1 LARVV
6 GAESA
11 GARGAYSVDSGH
23 KTPSGSGV
31 VGAMSW
37 AGPPSGMSM
46 EEAALGEL
54 PSAIM
59 ITPPNGRAV
68 SMDPSLLW
76 DARAT
81 ELAAKVR
88 RPVPRATED

>member
-1 LARVV
+1 MV
-6 GAESA
+6 GA
-11 GARGAYSVDSGH
+11 V
-23 KTPSGSGV
+23 
-31 VGAMSW
+31 SW
-37 AGPPSGMSM
+37 AGPTSGMSM

-81 ELAAKVR
+81 ELAAKVSR
-88 RPVPRATED
+88 RFPRATAAKDLQANAPSRMVGAS